1 MASLLLGAGRIKKD
15 DIIDPTA
22 GIVLDFEVG
31 DKISMEAPLMTLY
44 STTCSDFSEA
54 AVRAYNA
61 ITFRDLT
68 ANSLT

>member
-15 DIIDPTA
+15 DAIDPTA

-31 DKISMEAPLMTLY
+31 DKISMDAPLMTLY
-44 STTCSDFSEA
+44 STVCSDFSEA

-68 ANSLT
+68 ANTLT